1 MKKTVIILLVLCL
14 AATAVI
20 GGVSVRSGEFFVPQ
34 PTSAVSDE
42 APSAVGAADSPADF
56 VITDGEYHSPASEA
70 ESEPQP
76 EPQGETEP
84 ATSVGRLDY
93 EALYALHDKDDMVM
107 RIGGQEERW
116 GDYFYVLYSQCSQI
130 ENYFNSMAAYYGML
144 FNWNDPIEEDSEE
157 TFAETATET
166 AASLMTQ
173 LAGLELFA
181 EEHDITL
188 GEDSQAAIEE
198 LKKADI
204 VGALGEDGTEEAF
217 REALR
222 KVYLSDEMYDR
233 IIRQNVL
240 YQEVFNQ
247 LYGEKAEKLSDEEA
261 LQYLEENGYV
271 SAAHILFKNTD
282 PETGE
287 PLDEEA
293 LAAKKAELEA
303 ILAELNAIE
312 DDQERA
318 AAFLEKIPEI
328 SEDSGSAHYPEGYTF
343 TEGRMVPEFENA
355 AKELEEYAVSEIV
368 ETTYG
373 YHILLRLP
381 LKADAIVEYSS
392 TTGDARTARMLAANE
407 LYGKQ
412 LQDFADS
419 LELTW
424 LPGCEEPTL
433 LDYIT
438 EKEA

>member
-1 MKKTVIILLVLCL
+1 
-14 AATAVI
+14 
-20 GGVSVRSGEFFVPQ
+20 
-34 PTSAVSDE
+34 
-42 APSAVGAADSPADF
+42 
-56 VITDGEYHSPASEA
+56 
-70 ESEPQP
+70 
-76 EPQGETEP
+76 
-84 ATSVGRLDY
+84 
-93 EALYALHDKDDMVM
+93 
-107 RIGGQEERW
+107 
-116 GDYFYVLYSQCSQI
+116 
-130 ENYFNSMAAYYGML
+130 MAAYYGML

-424 LPGCEEPTL
+424 LPGSEEPTL